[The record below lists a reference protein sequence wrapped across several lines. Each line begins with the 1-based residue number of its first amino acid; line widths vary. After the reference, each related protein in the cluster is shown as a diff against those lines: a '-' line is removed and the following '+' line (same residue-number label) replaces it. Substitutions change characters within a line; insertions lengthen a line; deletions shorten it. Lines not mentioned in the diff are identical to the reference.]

1 MTFLLF
7 VCLLIYVIS
16 LTNRVSTLEK
26 KLDKTVVEIP
36 AAQTPQLYQST
47 PIVTETVQQ
56 FAPQTFGQGATL
68 APIPEP
74 SFDLVSWFKQ
84 DALLKLGALLLII
97 AFGWFVSYA
106 FANNWIGPVG
116 RITLGLFA
124 GVAFMGFG
132 VWRSYAFKHQGAV
145 FAVLGST
152 VVLLTVYA
160 ARHAYDFF
168 TPATA
173 LGIMFLSVVFI
184 AYLSVVHKNE
194 KLAVAGLVLGAVAPL
209 LTNAPEPSA
218 IALFS
223 YLTVLVLGSIWVTAL
238 LRADGLLF
246 TAFVTVIL
254 YSLPFFTGM
263 ENSADTP
270 IIMLFG
276 FFFTVVFFITNNIG
290 IIRTSDTNTKPVS
303 LYIAVGSGLY
313 VTSWIYFG
321 MVDHL
326 QGLTFLAW
334 AMVFATGAFLIFART
349 QKTMPFY
356 IYGTVAIG
364 LLGAAT
370 AEFFSGPLLTIM
382 YILEVAT
389 LVLLTNRFVEKD
401 SVTTSSAFLFV
412 LPIILSAEHV
422 VSWNW
427 DDGFM
432 HASALVL
439 LFVTNALLIT
449 GLMLISHTSVTRK
462 STGTTLV
469 TLGSI
474 YLCLMIWL
482 VTHSVLADDFAT
494 TVSLFVYTVWGIAA
508 YVMGVS
514 YNSSNLKL
522 GGAVLIGAVIVRLLV
537 IDVWQMALSGRIIT
551 FFVIGTLLVSTAF
564 LKKLRNPENN

>member
-7 VCLLIYVIS
+7 IFLLVFLI
-16 LTNRVSTLEK
+16 LLNNRVSTLEK
-26 KLDKTVVEIP
+26 KLDERNIEIP
-36 AAQTPQLYQST
+36 AAVAPQFPQST
-47 PIVTETVQQ
+47 PIVADTVQQ
-56 FAPQTFGQGATL
+56 FAPQTLGQGATF

-74 SFDLVSWFKQ
+74 SFDLVGWLKQ

-116 RITLGLFA
+116 RITLGLLA
-124 GVAFMGFG
+124 GVSFMGFG
-132 VWRSYAFKHQGAV
+132 VWRSYAFKYQGAV

-168 TPATA
+168 TPTTA
-173 LGIMFLSVVFI
+173 LAIIFLSVVFI
-184 AYLSVVHKNE
+184 AYLAVVQKNE
-194 KLAVAGLVLGAVAPL
+194 KLAIAGLVLGAVAPL

-223 YLTVLVLGSIWVTAL
+223 YLTVLVLGSIWITAL
-238 LRADGLLF
+238 LRADALLL
-246 TAFVTVIL
+246 TAFISVVL
-254 YSLPFFTGM
+254 YSLPFFSGM
-263 ENSADTP
+263 DNSADTP
-270 IIMLFG
+270 VIMLFG
-276 FFFTVVFFITNNIG
+276 FFFTVIFFITNNIG
-290 IIRTSDTNTKPVS
+290 IIRTSDTTTKPVH

-334 AMVFATGAFLIFART
+334 AMVFATGAFLVFTRT

-356 IYGTVAIG
+356 IYGAVAIG

-370 AEFFSGPLLTIM
+370 AEFFSGPLLTIV
-382 YILEVAT
+382 YILEIAT

-401 SVTTSSAFLFV
+401 SVTVSTAFLFV

-422 VSWNW
+422 ASQSW

-432 HASALVL
+432 HASAMVL

-449 GLMLISHTSVTRK
+449 GLILVTHVSPARK
-462 STGTTLV
+462 STGATLV
-469 TLGSI
+469 TLGVA
-474 YLCLMIWL
+474 YLCLLVWL

-494 TVSLFVYTVWGIAA
+494 TVSLFVYTLGGIAA
-508 YVMGVS
+508 YVIGVS
-514 YNSSNLKL
+514 SNSSNLKL
-522 GGAVLIGAVIVRLLV
+522 GGAVLIGVVIVRLLF
-537 IDVWQMALSGRIIT
+537 IDVWQMALSERIIT
-551 FFVIGTLLVSTAF
+551 FFVIGALLMSTAF
-564 LKKLRNPENN
+564 LKKLRNPKNN

>member
-16 LTNRVSTLEK
+16 LTNRVATLERK
-26 KLDKTVVEIP
+26 VEERKMEIP
-36 AAQTPQLYQST
+36 AAVTPVFSQSI
-47 PIVTETVQQ
+47 PAAEKTVQQ
-56 FAPQTFGQGATL
+56 FTPQIYGQGAPLT
-68 APIPEP
+68 PIPEP
-74 SFDLVSWFKQ
+74 SFDLIGWLKQ

-116 RITLGLFA
+116 RITLGLVA
-124 GVAFMGFG
+124 GIVFMGFG
-132 VWRSYAFKHQGAV
+132 VWRSYTLKHQGAV

-152 VVLLTVYA
+152 IVLLTVYA

-184 AYLSVVHKNE
+184 AYLAVVQKNE
-194 KLAVAGLVLGAVAPL
+194 KLAVAGLVLGAIAPL

-223 YLTVLVLGSIWVTAL
+223 YLTVLVLGSIWITAL
-238 LRADGLLF
+238 LRADAVLL
-246 TAFVTVIL
+246 TAFISVVL
-254 YSLPFFTGM
+254 YSLPFFSGM
-263 ENSADTP
+263 NNSADTP
-270 IIMLFG
+270 VIMLFG
-276 FFFTVVFFITNNIG
+276 FFFSVIFFMTNNIG
-290 IIRTSDTNTKPVS
+290 IIRTSDTGTKPVH
-303 LYIAVGSGLY
+303 LYVAIGSGLY

-321 MVDHL
+321 MVDYL

-334 AMVFATGAFLIFART
+334 AMVFATGAFLVFTRT

-356 IYGTVAIG
+356 IYGAVAIG

-370 AEFFSGPLLTIM
+370 AEFFSGPLLAIVYT
-382 YILEVAT
+382 LEVAT
-389 LVLLTNRFVEKD
+389 LVLLTNRWVQKD
-401 SVTTSSAFLFV
+401 SVTISATFLFV
-412 LPIILSAEHV
+412 LPIILSAEHI
-422 VSWNW
+422 VSQNW

-432 HASALVL
+432 HASAVVL

-449 GLMLISHTSVTRK
+449 GLMVVTHVSQARK
-462 STGTTLV
+462 STGATLV
-469 TLGSI
+469 TLGVV
-474 YLCLMIWL
+474 YLCLLVWL

-494 TVSLFVYTVWGIAA
+494 TVSLFVYTLWGISA

-514 YNSSNLKL
+514 YNSKNLTL
-522 GGAVLIGAVIVRLLV
+522 GGAVLIGVVIVRLLFV
-537 IDVWQMALSGRIIT
+537 DVWQMALSGRIIT
-551 FFVIGTLLVSTAF
+551 FFVIGALLMSTAF